1 MASGAYSFSTLLLTA
16 SIGWNYY
23 GAAEEKETELY
34 VEEYKR
40 DRCQEVNEKTE
51 GAISRREEVRSVLT
65 LSKSIAVKSQVP
77 IQVLLEEER
86 TEPERS
92 PWEETPPPSPPPSLH
107 RHTLSLSRHLLLL
120 ALHGRPNERS
130 NRTSP
135 PTEFWVGST

>member
-1 MASGAYSFSTLLLTA
+1 M
-16 SIGWNYY
+16 
-23 GAAEEKETELY
+23 
-34 VEEYKR
+34 EEYKQ

-92 PWEETPPPSPPPSLH
+92 PWEETPPPPPPH
-107 RHTLSLSRHLLLL
+107 RHTLSLSQHLLLL

-135 PTEFWVGST
+135 PRSFG